1 MADICHSS
9 IFNNR
14 ICSPEERRN
23 MNYQQFVATLN
34 ERINQ
39 RLNPE
44 TTSQIH
50 SALKNNGAKRT
61 GLTISQKGTN
71 ISPTIYLEEY
81 YSQYQNG
88 WTLDEITENIIQLYK
103 EVRFKKSWE
112 VRQVQD
118 FKLAQSK
125 VAYKL
130 IHFAQNE
137 TLLKEL
143 PHIPYLDLAIVFF
156 LLLETTEKG
165 AATILITNDMLDYWN
180 ISLETLYQ
188 IALKNTPDILHA
200 DFKPMRVVIQE
211 LLEKPLSKVD
221 LDDNCLYVLSNHH
234 RHFGAACMLYE
245 RVLEDIGNQL
255 NEDFYI
261 LPSSIHEVIILPASS
276 CLNHDELSEMVV
288 EINETQVSEEDVL
301 SDHAYYYS
309 RKENR
314 ILVD

>member
-1 MADICHSS
+1 
-9 IFNNR
+9 
-14 ICSPEERRN
+14 

-39 RLNPE
+39 HLNPE

-88 WTLDEITENIIQLYK
+88 WTLDEITENIIQLYN
-103 EVRFKKSWE
+103 EVRFEKSWE

-118 FKLAQSK
+118 FRLAQSK

-130 IHFAQNE
+130 IHFAKNE

-156 LLLETTEKG
+156 ILLETTEKG

-211 LLEKPLSKVD
+211 LLEKPLNKVD

-309 RKENR
+309 RKDNC
-314 ILVD
+314 ILAD

>member
-1 MADICHSS
+1 MI
-9 IFNNR
+9 
-14 ICSPEERRN
+14 
-23 MNYQQFVATLN
+23 YQQFVTTLN
-34 ERINQ
+34 EKMNQ
-39 RLNPE
+39 LLNPGVV
-44 TTSQIH
+44 SQIH

-81 YSQYQNG
+81 YNHYQNG
-88 WTLDEITENIIQLYK
+88 WTLDEITESIIQLYK
-103 EVRFKKSWE
+103 EVRFEHSWE

-130 IHFAQNE
+130 IHLEKNE

-165 AATILITNDMLDYWN
+165 AATILITNDMLNYWD
-180 ISLETLYQ
+180 ISLEELYQ
-188 IALKNTPDILHA
+188 TALKNTPVILHA
-200 DFKPMRVVIQE
+200 EFKPMRVVIQE
-211 LLEKPLSKVD
+211 LLQEPPSTAD
-221 LDDNCLYVLSNHH
+221 LEDNYMYVLSNHH
-234 RHFGAACMLYE
+234 RHFGAACILYE

-261 LPSSIHEVIILPASS
+261 LPSSIHEVIILPVS
-276 CLNHDELSEMVV
+276 CCLSHDELSEMIV
-288 EINETQVSEEDVL
+288 EINETQVSEEDML
-301 SDHAYYYS
+301 SDHAYYYN
-309 RKENR
+309 RENNR
-314 ILVD
+314 LLMESL